1 MPRKEGVALAGAYK
15 ITMDPKTGK
24 TIYTDTET
32 GVSENKGYTQW
43 GMSKDQ
49 SQSDSLKASS
59 GGGGTTSPSAPQQ
72 SYRQSSSQSS
82 YQNSLT
88 KYQNMLAEQAAKA
101 KQDALRQAWESNS
114 QALNSQ
120 KSTVTNNYNSATNKL
135 NAVKDA
141 RLPEFQ
147 QQRNAASADA
157 AQTSR
162 GVKELMAATGRY
174 NSGFNRSEQ
183 LGVDLNRSNAI
194 SGITGAQ
201 NQFETDVGNQLS
213 DVDAQ
218 RVAALNDIASK
229 LQLGEKQ
236 YNDGTLSLTEQLE
249 SEKASGALKAFL
261 DAQTRADTLSQQGID
276 NSFRQAQFDQNAELA
291 DLQQQ
296 WQQKQFDAEQKAL
309 LWEQQFQQQGY
320 TADEAYRMAQLNLQ
334 RDQFEADEAY
344 RKAALAKSGSSGGS
358 GGSRSSGGSSSNSTY
373 DSIEKANAGTRNK
386 AVQIS
391 NSFKSGATMQEIL
404 NDIAEMER
412 DGTATAEKYNTQL
425 LRNFANSVP
434 IDNWQYLPR

>member
-1 MPRKEGVALAGAYK
+1 MPRKDGVALAGAYK

-43 GMSKDQ
+43 GTSKDQ

-72 SYRQSSSQSS
+72 SYRQSPSQSS

-120 KSTVTNNYNSATNKL
+120 KSTVSNNYNSATNKL
-135 NAVKDA
+135 NAVRNA

-201 NQFETDVGNQLS
+201 NQFEADVGNQLS

-218 RVAALNDIASK
+218 RVAALNDIAEK

-236 YNDGTLSLTEQLE
+236 TMM
-249 SEKASGALKAFL
+249 
-261 DAQTRADTLSQQGID
+261 
-276 NSFRQAQFDQNAELA
+276 EL
-291 DLQQQ
+291 
-296 WQQKQFDAEQKAL
+296 
-309 LWEQQFQQQGY
+309 
-320 TADEAYRMAQLNLQ
+320 
-334 RDQFEADEAY
+334 
-344 RKAALAKSGSSGGS
+344 
-358 GGSRSSGGSSSNSTY
+358 
-373 DSIEKANAGTRNK
+373 
-386 AVQIS
+386 
-391 NSFKSGATMQEIL
+391 
-404 NDIAEMER
+404 
-412 DGTATAEKYNTQL
+412 
-425 LRNFANSVP
+425 
-434 IDNWQYLPR
+434 

>member
-1 MPRKEGVALAGAYK
+1 MATVKTYDKYGKVSGTKEVAEVGTAGNPYHDK
-15 ITMDPKTGK
+15 GERIGTG
-24 TIYTDTET
+24 
-32 GVSENKGYTQW
+32 GY
-43 GMSKDQ
+43 G
-49 SQSDSLKASS
+49 SS
-59 GGGGTTSPSAPQQ
+59 GGGGGS
-72 SYRQSSSQSS
+72 SSSQSS

-88 KYQNMLAEQAAKA
+88 KYQNSLAEQAAKA

-218 RVAALNDIASK
+218 RVAALNDIAEK

-236 YNDGTLSLTEQLE
+236 YNDGTLSLTNQLE

-261 DAQTRADTLSQQGID
+261 DAQDRADLLAQQQFD
-276 NSFRQAQFDQNAELA
+276 NSYKTDSLNQDVRLRELA
-291 DLQQQ
+291 QAFNDKKLSLDQ
-296 WQQKQFDAEQKAL
+296 EAL
-309 LWEQQFQQQGY
+309 VWEQQFKEKGF
-320 TADEAYRMAQLNLQ
+320 TAEEAFNEAQLKLE
-334 RDQFEADEAY
+334 REKLAAEIAY
-344 RKAALAKSGSSGGS
+344 KYDALAKSGSSGGS
-358 GGSRSSGGSSSNSTY
+358 GGSRSSSGSSSS
-373 DSIEKANAGTRNK
+373 K
-386 AVQIS
+386 
-391 NSFKSGATMQEIL
+391 KSGYGYTPSKTSTMEVISEIDNEINSGTKFEEL
-404 NDIAEMER
+404 YALTKNLIKN
-412 DGTATAEKYNTQL
+412 GTAKLGKLDTNYIENHLKEKERARWNL
-425 LRNFANSVP
+425 LKGEG
-434 IDNWQYLPR
+434 Y

>member
-1 MPRKEGVALAGAYK
+1 MATEKMIIKKTGSYDTKTGNYTIK
-15 ITMDPKTGK
+15 DPKTGK
-24 TIYTDTET
+24 TTT
-32 GVSENKGYTQW
+32 GSG
-43 GMSKDQ
+43 
-49 SQSDSLKASS
+49 SQADYDKAYSSYGSGS
-59 GGGGTTSPSAPQQ
+59 GGGGGGS
-72 SYRQSSSQSS
+72 SSSQSS

-120 KSTVTNNYNSATNKL
+120 KSTVANNYNSATNKL
-135 NAVKDA
+135 NAVRDA

-218 RVAALNDIASK
+218 RVAALNDIAEK

-236 YNDGTLSLTEQLE
+236 YNDGTLSLTNQLE

-261 DAQTRADTLSQQGID
+261 DAQDRADLLAQQQFD
-276 NSFRQAQFDQNAELA
+276 NSYKTDSLNQDVRLRELA
-291 DLQQQ
+291 QAFNDKKLSLDQ
-296 WQQKQFDAEQKAL
+296 EAL
-309 LWEQQFQQQGY
+309 VWEQQFKEKGF
-320 TADEAYRMAQLNLQ
+320 TAEEAFNEAQLKLE
-334 RDQFEADEAY
+334 REKLAAEIAY
-344 RKAALAKSGSSGGS
+344 KYDALAKSDSSGGS
-358 GGSRSSGGSSSNSTY
+358 GGSRSSSGSSSS
-373 DSIEKANAGTRNK
+373 K
-386 AVQIS
+386 
-391 NSFKSGATMQEIL
+391 KSGYGYTPSKTATMEVIS
-404 NDIAEMER
+404 E
-412 DGTATAEKYNTQL
+412 
-425 LRNFANSVP
+425 
-434 IDNWQYLPR
+434 IDNEINSGTKFEELYALTKNLIKNGAAELGKLDTDFIENHLKEKERARWNLLKGEGY

>member
-1 MPRKEGVALAGAYK
+1 MAKTKYVQGVGNVTEGKGGMTVGTKSGSYDTKTGQYSIKDLA
-15 ITMDPKTGK
+15 TGK
-24 TIYTDTET
+24 TTT
-32 GVSENKGYTQW
+32 GSG
-43 GMSKDQ
+43 
-49 SQSDSLKASS
+49 SQADYDKAYSSYGSGS
-59 GGGGTTSPSAPQQ
+59 GGGGGGS
-72 SYRQSSSQSS
+72 SSSQSS

-120 KSTVTNNYNSATNKL
+120 KSTVTNNYNSATKKL
-135 NAVKDA
+135 NAVRDA

-218 RVAALNDIASK
+218 RVAALNDIAEK

-236 YNDGTLSLTEQLE
+236 YNDGTLSLTNQLE

-261 DAQTRADTLSQQGID
+261 DAQDRADLLAQQQFD
-276 NSFRQAQFDQNAELA
+276 NSYKTDSLNQDVRLRELA
-291 DLQQQ
+291 QAFNDKKLSLDQ
-296 WQQKQFDAEQKAL
+296 EAL
-309 LWEQQFQQQGY
+309 VWEQQFKEKGF
-320 TADEAYRMAQLNLQ
+320 TAEEAFNEAQLKLE
-334 RDQFEADEAY
+334 REKLAAEIAY
-344 RKAALAKSGSSGGS
+344 KYDALAKSGSSGGS
-358 GGSRSSGGSSSNSTY
+358 GGSRSSSGSSSKKPY
-373 DSIEKANAGTRNK
+373 VPNATTINYGK
-386 AVQIS
+386 DIADAL
-391 NSFKSGATMQEIL
+391 KSGQDMPTINSIISELKKSDPRIDADWL
-404 NDIAEMER
+404 R
-412 DGTATAEKYNTQL
+412 TQ
-425 LRNFANSVP
+425 ANSIPV
-434 IDNWQYLPR
+434 DNWQYMAGY